1 MWLSKGLLGLSAQAN
16 SIEDL
21 SSYINNFRE
30 SKLAPLWTFI
40 QNNVTTTIS
49 FNQMSG
55 PILLQLENLGSLVE
69 LYLGGNNFSGAIPS
83 TFGLLLHR
91 FEIETNQSQMKSTIE
106 SKRELNKSK
115 FVLDKCWMNKLET
128 LCQECSF
135 RKRKEIEE
143 TKNTL
148 YFVIHKLPKTILTKI
163 SKTKA
168 KQHIYPN
175 HKPNLIL

>member
-69 LYLGGNNFSGAIPS
+69 LYLGGNYFSGTIPS
-83 TFGLLLHR
+83 TLSMCLDPHHVYCVCVFCFFFFSFLFFSFFFMHFALGRGQLLLYSRMVTVLFTHCSNTVHVFKNIKNR
-91 FEIETNQSQMKSTIE
+91 SHDTIHTFKNYFATVF
-106 SKRELNKSK
+106 SV
-115 FVLDKCWMNKLET
+115 F
-128 LCQECSF
+128 SF
-135 RKRKEIEE
+135 QFQQK
-143 TKNTL
+143 
-148 YFVIHKLPKTILTKI
+148 
-163 SKTKA
+163 
-168 KQHIYPN
+168 
-175 HKPNLIL
+175 